1 MHKRYIKGN
10 QSISLQKIIK
20 SQRKAA
26 REEEMNKGITNWLEK
41 INKMAILRPSL
52 STMTLS
58 VD

>member
-1 MHKRYIKGN
+1 MHKKYIKGN

-41 INKMAILRPSL
+41 INKMAIPRPSL